1 MSNNLLTISEI
12 TNEGLM
18 ILEND
23 LVFADK
29 INREYDDKFGV
40 DGAKIGYTINVRKPA
55 RFRGTMG
62 PALNVEDFLE
72 TSIPVKCMNDDSFM
86 LAA

>member
-1 MSNNLLTISEI
+1 MSNNLLTISDI

-18 ILEND
+18 ILENE

-40 DGAKIGYTINVRKPA
+40 DGAKIGYTINVR
-55 RFRGTMG
+55 
-62 PALNVEDFLE
+62 
-72 TSIPVKCMNDDSFM
+72 
-86 LAA
+86 